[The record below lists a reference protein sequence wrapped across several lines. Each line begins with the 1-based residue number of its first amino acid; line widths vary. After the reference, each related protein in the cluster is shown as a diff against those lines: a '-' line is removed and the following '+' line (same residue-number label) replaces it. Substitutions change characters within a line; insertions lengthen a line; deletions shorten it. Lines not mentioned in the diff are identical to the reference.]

1 MGSNAS
7 SVVTV
12 AVEVGME
19 HRGLNPRINPG
30 GDGEESLKREKRL
43 AGERREKE
51 KRVETEDDDE
61 EEERE
66 RLRRSVLPAAVP
78 PPYPIFRSTGRS
90 NQV

>member
-19 HRGLNPRINPG
+19 HRGLNPRINLG

-90 NQV
+90 NQM